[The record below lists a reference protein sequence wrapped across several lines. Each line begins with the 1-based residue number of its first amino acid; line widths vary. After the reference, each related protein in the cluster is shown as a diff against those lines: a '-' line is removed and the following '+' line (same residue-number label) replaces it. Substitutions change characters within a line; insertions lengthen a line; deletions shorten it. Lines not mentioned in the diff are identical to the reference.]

1 MDLAGKAVAA
11 GLDASQVVAALRH
24 MAKAFGA
31 NADDVARE
39 FLLRRVAAYFRGEI
53 TLLETTK
60 LLSDWMTDLA
70 GTETPLLRML
80 LHALMTQLR
89 DSLKS
94 RDLAPNLCRLCQV
107 LMTVSAIQ
115 GVDEAFQREMAAIAV
130 SCIVGREMPEDPA
143 EMETMLETL
152 FETIPVETM
161 KRAAGVAL
169 ESWMSPAV
177 YSTLLSSVSL
187 ERLVSLVGNEEVAGK
202 GDGELEGNHSGKLE
216 GNHGDNKLEGNRN
229 DKLEGNHELT
239 HLEGNHNDKLEGNHE
254 LTHLEGNHGDNKLEG
269 IHELTHLEGNHNDK
283 LEGNTTNNSLAGK
296 DKPVQFKEDTP
307 ILSEIA
313 PFTANVPLLFHTLE
327 RRRFDSLTFDR
338 THQITGASHA
348 VRNVTPRRGLREF
361 QCRLTAALTKT
372 YLQRRQNIDAFF
384 VLLSPLTVEFPRE
397 LHVDA

>member
-107 LMTVSAIQ
+107 LMAVSAIQ

-177 YSTLLSSVSL
+177 YSTLLSSMSL

-202 GDGELEGNHSGKLE
+202 GDGELAGNHSGK
-216 GNHGDNKLEGNRN
+216 
-229 DKLEGNHELT
+229 
-239 HLEGNHNDKLEGNHE
+239 
-254 LTHLEGNHGDNKLEG
+254 LEGNHGDNKLEG

-307 ILSEIA
+307 TLSEIA

>member
-1 MDLAGKAVAA
+1 
-11 GLDASQVVAALRH
+11 
-24 MAKAFGA
+24 
-31 NADDVARE
+31 
-39 FLLRRVAAYFRGEI
+39 
-53 TLLETTK
+53 
-60 LLSDWMTDLA
+60 
-70 GTETPLLRML
+70 
-80 LHALMTQLR
+80 
-89 DSLKS
+89 
-94 RDLAPNLCRLCQV
+94 
-107 LMTVSAIQ
+107 
-115 GVDEAFQREMAAIAV
+115 
-130 SCIVGREMPEDPA
+130 
-143 EMETMLETL
+143 
-152 FETIPVETM
+152 
-161 KRAAGVAL
+161 
-169 ESWMSPAV
+169 MSPAV
-177 YSTLLSSVSL
+177 YSTLLSSMSL

-202 GDGELEGNHSGKLE
+202 GDGELAGNHSGKLE
-216 GNHGDNKLEGNRN
+216 GNHGDNKLEGI
-229 DKLEGNHELT
+229 
-239 HLEGNHNDKLEGNHE
+239 HE

-307 ILSEIA
+307 TLSEIA

>member
-107 LMTVSAIQ
+107 LMAVSAIQ

-177 YSTLLSSVSL
+177 YSTLLSSMSL

-202 GDGELEGNHSGKLE
+202 GDGELAGNHSGKLE
-216 GNHGDNKLEGNRN
+216 GNHGDNKLEGI
-229 DKLEGNHELT
+229 
-239 HLEGNHNDKLEGNHE
+239 HE

-307 ILSEIA
+307 TLSEIA